1 MPQAVAVPLG
11 AAGIGALGN
20 ILSSKKSGGGST
32 ATTQNQD
39 PTGAQAGITGLARML
54 QGQSQGIYNV
64 GLPAY
69 QRATGFYTSLL
80 GSRTGQQASL
90 APALENTAAAYQG
103 AGNALSASVP
113 RGPAQDLARAEL
125 ARESAGAAANM
136 YRDAPFR
143 AAEALGGLGVQGL
156 GASQGAASSA
166 MSGYGGLLND
176 QASRD
181 RTAFE
186 QRQLDYNR
194 QKSFWG
200 GLGNLLPTLL
210 SSLTGNKSGGG
221 SSGMSSYADILKP
234 GNRPGV

>member
-11 AAGIGALGN
+11 AAGIGALGS
-20 ILSSKKSGGGST
+20 ILGGKKNNTST
-32 ATTQNQD
+32 AAATQNQD

-90 APALENTAAAYQG
+90 APALENSAAAYQG
-103 AGNALSASVP
+103 AGNALSASTS

-125 ARESAGAAANM
+125 QRASAGAANNM
-136 YRDAPFR
+136 YRDAPFK
-143 AAEALGGLGVQGL
+143 AAEALAGLGVQGL

-176 QASRD
+176 QANRD
-181 RTAFE
+181 QIAF
-186 QRQLDYNR
+186 QQQQLDYNR

-221 SSGMSSYADILKP
+221 SSGMASYADILKP